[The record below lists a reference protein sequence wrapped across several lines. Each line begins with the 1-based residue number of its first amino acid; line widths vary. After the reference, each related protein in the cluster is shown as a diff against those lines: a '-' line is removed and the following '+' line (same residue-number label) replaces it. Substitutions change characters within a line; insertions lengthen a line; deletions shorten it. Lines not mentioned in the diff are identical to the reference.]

1 MSLMIILN
9 IFLRKKLRRCYRLNM
24 KRKKKQNNKLS
35 DKEKLLNNFKIME
48 EYRTKRIENDI
59 LNKAYKEIND
69 FWELKQIANDAYVR
83 YKNGGKYE

>member
-1 MSLMIILN
+1 
-9 IFLRKKLRRCYRLNM
+9 M

-35 DKEKLLNNFKIME
+35 DKEKLLNDFKIME

-69 FWELKQIANDAYVR
+69 FWELKQIVNDAYVR

>member
-1 MSLMIILN
+1 
-9 IFLRKKLRRCYRLNM
+9 M

-35 DKEKLLNNFKIME
+35 DKEKLLNDFKIME

-83 YKNGGKYE
+83 YKNGGNHDSTV